1 MVSHPS
7 SEKVK
12 MSQPSKTCITSRD
25 QTSMSAAKPTS
36 VIRRLSRL
44 TDFSEFNMEISFMPV
59 SVTNVN
65 ERFMLCKFRR
75 PERCWSP
82 L

>member
-1 MVSHPS
+1 
-7 SEKVK
+7 
-12 MSQPSKTCITSRD
+12 
-25 QTSMSAAKPTS
+25 MSAAKPTS

-44 TDFSEFNMEISFMPV
+44 TDFSEFNMEIFFMPV

-75 PERCWSP
+75 PAKWNSFVIRMSP
-82 L
+82 LPVQ